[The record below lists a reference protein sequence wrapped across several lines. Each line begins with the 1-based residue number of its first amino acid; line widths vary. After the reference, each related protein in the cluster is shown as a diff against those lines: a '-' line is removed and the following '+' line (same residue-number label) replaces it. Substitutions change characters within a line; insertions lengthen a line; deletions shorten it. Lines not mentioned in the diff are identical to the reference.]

1 MLTVCDLHSHVVQMI
16 LQKYCP
22 KSSARIYSINKAK
35 VMFMN
40 EKSESFKRNV
50 KKHEK
55 KTREFVHIN
64 PIKSEIVVC
73 TAISSFFFFTY
84 FGEM

>member
-1 MLTVCDLHSHVVQMI
+1 
-16 LQKYCP
+16 
-22 KSSARIYSINKAK
+22 
-35 VMFMN
+35 MN

-73 TAISSFFFFTY
+73 IAISSSSSSLILVKCKIY
-84 FGEM
+84 V